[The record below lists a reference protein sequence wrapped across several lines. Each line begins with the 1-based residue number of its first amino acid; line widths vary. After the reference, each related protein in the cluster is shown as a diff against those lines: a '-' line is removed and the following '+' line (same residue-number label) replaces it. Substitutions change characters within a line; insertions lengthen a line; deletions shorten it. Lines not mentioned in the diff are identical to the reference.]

1 MPRGRRRERGGGG
14 GGGQLLL
21 SRFFAA
27 AGSGGQRG
35 AARQT
40 TSDFGTKRP
49 TSSENNEP
57 CEKKTK
63 ALQSTVEDICNPLKT
78 LDKKEPQKCEKPR
91 ICLQTLDRLREFS
104 SDSDQLCNRVR
115 EDSFREKQSMSL
127 EKCPSIMGRS
137 TEMKSPLQA
146 CDTSPT
152 VAQKE
157 ESRCDLSQFS
167 ASLKSYENTQNTSDI
182 NLNKRT
188 KSIYTP
194 LELQFI
200 EMKKQYKDAVL
211 CVECGYKYRFF
222 GEDAE
227 IAAREL
233 NIYCHPD
240 HNFMTASIPS
250 HRLFVHVRR
259 LVAKGYKVGVI
270 KQMETAALKAAGE
283 NKSSLFTRKL
293 TALYTKS
300 TLIGEDVNPLL
311 KLDDTV
317 DVEEVTT
324 TDVPDN
330 YLLCICENGE
340 NLKDRKKG
348 DVVIGIMAVQ
358 PTTGEVIFD
367 SFRDCA
373 SRLELESR
381 VLRLQPVE
389 LILPSSL
396 SDQSEKLINS
406 ITSMRLR
413 DDRIRIERMENLH
426 FEYNHAF
433 QLITDFYAKEEPD
446 ITGPQKLSVILS
458 LDKPVICS
466 LAALIAYLKEF
477 NLEKMLYNP
486 SSFKR
491 LSSEAEYMT
500 INATTMK
507 NLEILQNQT
516 DMKTKG
522 SLLWVLD
529 HTKTSF
535 GRRRLKKW
543 VAQPL
548 MKSSDI
554 NARLDAVSEI
564 LLSESSVFGQIQN
577 LLCKLP
583 DIERGLCSVFHKKCS
598 TQEFFLIVSTLSRL
612 EMEIQALVPVIHS
625 YVKTPLLQNTILEI
639 PELLSPV
646 KHYLKIL
653 NEEAAKSGDK
663 TQLFKDLTDFPVIRK
678 KKEEILDVLSKI
690 QLHLLEIRKQI
701 KNPSAEYVTV
711 SGQEFMIEVKNSLI
725 SSVPSTWVMVSST
738 KAVSRFHSPFIIEN
752 YRHLNQLREQLVLDC
767 NAEWLNFLDHFS
779 EHYHPVSKAIG
790 HLATIDCLF
799 SLAQVAKQGDYC
811 RPIVQDNRREIIIKN
826 GRHPVIDVLLG
837 EQDQYVPNTTNLSG
851 DGERVMIITGP
862 NMGGKSSYIKQ
873 VALITVMAQIGSYVP
888 AEESTIGIVDGIF
901 TRMGAADNIYK
912 GRSTFMEELTDTA
925 EIIRKATS
933 RSLVILD
940 ELGRGTSTHDGIA
953 IAYATLE
960 HFIRDV
966 ESLTLFVTH
975 YPSICELEKVY
986 PEKVGNYHMAF
997 LVNEEESGEQKG
1009 SEDEE
1014 NPEFITFLY
1023 QITKGVSARSYGLN
1037 VAKLADVPEEI
1048 LKKAAHKS
1056 KELEELVN
1064 TKRKKLKSFAEVW
1077 KINDSQELQKWI
1089 SGSEPEDERKD
1100 NF

>member
-1 MPRGRRRERGGGG
+1 MPRGRRQDRGGGRGGGG
-14 GGGQLLL
+14 GRQPVL
-21 SRFFAA
+21 SRFFGPAA
-27 AGSGGQRG
+27 SGAEP
-35 AARQT
+35 AAEV
-40 TSDFGTKRP
+40 GVKRR

-57 CEKKTK
+57 GEKKSK
-63 ALQSTVEDICNPLKT
+63 ARQSTMDDIFNTLKAQG
-78 LDKKEPQKCEKPR
+78 KKEPQKCEKPR

-104 SDSDQLCNRVR
+104 SDSDQQCNRVR
-115 EDSFREKQSMSL
+115 EDGFREKKSMYL
-127 EKCPSIMGRS
+127 EKCPSIIGRS
-137 TEMKSPLQA
+137 SELKNPLQSG
-146 CDTSPT
+146 DTSPK

-167 ASLKSYENTQNTSDI
+167 ASLKSYENTSDT

-227 IAAREL
+227 IAAKEL
-233 NIYCHPD
+233 NIYCHQD
-240 HNFMTASIPS
+240 HNFMTASIPT

-283 NKSSLFTRKL
+283 NKSSLFSRKL

-311 KLDDTV
+311 KLDDSV
-317 DVEEVTT
+317 DVEEVT

-330 YLLCICENGE
+330 YLLCVCENGE
-340 NLKDRKKG
+340 NVKDRRKG
-348 DVVIGIMAVQ
+348 DILIGIMAIQ
-358 PTTGEVIFD
+358 PTTGEVVFD

-381 VLRLQPVE
+381 LLRLQPVE

-413 DDRIRIERMENLH
+413 DDRIRIERMGNHH
-426 FEYNHAF
+426 FEYTHAF
-433 QLITDFYAKEEPD
+433 QLITDFYAKEVPD

-458 LDKPVICS
+458 LDKPVICA
-466 LAALIAYLKEF
+466 LAAVIAYLKEF

-486 SSFKR
+486 SNFKR
-491 LSSEAEYMT
+491 LSSETEYMT
-500 INATTMK
+500 INGTTMK

-543 VAQPL
+543 VTQPL
-548 MKSSDI
+548 MKSSEI

-612 EMEIQALVPVIHS
+612 DLEIQALVPVIHS
-625 YVKTPLLQNTILEI
+625 HVKTPLLQNTLLEI

-653 NEEAAKSGDK
+653 NEEAAKTGDK
-663 TQLFKDLTDFPVIRK
+663 TQLFKDLTDFPVISK
-678 KKEEILDVLSKI
+678 KKEEILEVLSKI
-690 QLHLLEIRKQI
+690 QSHLPEIRKQI
-701 KNPSAEYVTV
+701 RNPSAEYVTV
-711 SGQEFMIEVKNSLI
+711 SGQEFLIEVKNSHM
-725 SSVPSTWVMVSST
+725 SCVPSSWVMVSST

-752 YRHLNQLREQLVLDC
+752 YRHLNQLREQLILVC
-767 NAEWLNFLDHFS
+767 GAEWLNFLDHFS

-811 RPIVQDNRREIIIKN
+811 RPVVQDNRQEIIIKN

-888 AEESTIGIVDGIF
+888 AEESTIGVVDGIF

-960 HFIRDV
+960 HFITDV

-975 YPSICELEKVY
+975 YPSVCELEKMY

-1009 SEDEE
+1009 SEEEE

-1023 QITKGVSARSYGLN
+1023 QITKGVTARSYGLN
-1037 VAKLADVPEEI
+1037 VAKLADIPEEI

-1056 KELEELVN
+1056 KELERLVN
-1064 TKRKKLKSFAEVW
+1064 MKRKTLKSFAEVW
-1077 KINDSQELQKWI
+1077 KINDSQEIQKWK
-1089 SGSEPEDERKD
+1089 STCEPEDERMD
-1100 NF
+1100 IF

>member
-1 MPRGRRRERGGGG
+1 MPRGGRRRERGGGG
-14 GGGQLLL
+14 SGGQQLVL
-21 SRFFAA
+21 SRFFGAV
-27 AGSGGQRG
+27 GSGGEQS

-40 TSDFGTKRP
+40 ASEFGTKRR
-49 TSSENNEP
+49 TSTESNEP

-63 ALQSTVEDICNPLKT
+63 AWQITLEDICNPLKT
-78 LDKKEPQKCEKPR
+78 QDKKEPQKCEKPR
-91 ICLQTLDRLREFS
+91 ICLQTLDRLREFCN
-104 SDSDQLCNRVR
+104 DSDQQCNRVQ
-115 EDSFREKQSMSL
+115 EDTCQEKESLNL
-127 EKCPSIMGRS
+127 EKCSSIVGRS
-137 TEMKSPLQA
+137 SELKNPLQSG
-146 CDTSPT
+146 DTSPKVT
-152 VAQKE
+152 QKE
-157 ESRCDLSQFS
+157 ELRCDLSQFS
-167 ASLKSYENTQNTSDI
+167 ASLKSYENTQNTSDT
-182 NLNKRT
+182 NLNRRT

-227 IAAREL
+227 IAAKEL
-233 NIYCHPD
+233 NICCHQD

-283 NKSSLFTRKL
+283 NKSSLFSRKL

-311 KLDDTV
+311 KLDDSV
-317 DVEEVTT
+317 EVEEVT

-340 NLKDRKKG
+340 NLKDRRKG
-348 DVVIGIMAVQ
+348 DIVIGIMAIQ

-389 LILPSSL
+389 IILPSSL
-396 SDQSEKLINS
+396 SDQSEKLISS

-413 DDRIRIERMENLH
+413 DDRIRIERMEKLH
-426 FEYNHAF
+426 FEYSHAF
-433 QLITDFYAKEEPD
+433 QMVTDFYAEVPGT
-446 ITGPQKLSVILS
+446 TGPQKLSVILS

-466 LAALIAYLKEF
+466 LAAVIAYLKEF

-486 SSFKR
+486 SNFKR

-500 INATTMK
+500 INGTTMK

-516 DMKTKG
+516 DLKTKG

-543 VAQPL
+543 VTQPL
-548 MKSSDI
+548 MKASEI

-564 LLSESSVFGQIQN
+564 LQSESSVFGQIRN

-612 EMEIQALVPVIHS
+612 DLEIQALVPVIHS
-625 YVKTPLLQNTILEI
+625 HVETPLLQNALLEI
-639 PELLSPV
+639 PELLTPV

-653 NEEAAKSGDK
+653 NEEAAKTGDK

-678 KKEEILDVLSKI
+678 RKEEIQDVLSKI
-690 QLHLLEIRKQI
+690 QLHLPVIRKQI

-711 SGQEFMIEVKNSLI
+711 SGQEFMVEVKNSHKA
-725 SSVPSTWVMVSST
+725 SVPSDWVMVSST

-767 NAEWLNFLDHFS
+767 SAEWLNFLDHFS

-790 HLATIDCLF
+790 HLATVDCLF

-811 RPIVQDNRREIIIKN
+811 RPTVQDNRREIIIKN

-851 DGERVMIITGP
+851 DGESVMIITGP

-901 TRMGAADNIYK
+901 TR
-912 GRSTFMEELTDTA
+912 
-925 EIIRKATS
+925 
-933 RSLVILD
+933 
-940 ELGRGTSTHDGIA
+940 
-953 IAYATLE
+953 
-960 HFIRDV
+960 
-966 ESLTLFVTH
+966 
-975 YPSICELEKVY
+975 
-986 PEKVGNYHMAF
+986 
-997 LVNEEESGEQKG
+997 
-1009 SEDEE
+1009 
-1014 NPEFITFLY
+1014 
-1023 QITKGVSARSYGLN
+1023 
-1037 VAKLADVPEEI
+1037 
-1048 LKKAAHKS
+1048 
-1056 KELEELVN
+1056 
-1064 TKRKKLKSFAEVW
+1064 KKLKSFAEVW
-1077 KINDSQELQKWI
+1077 KINDSQELQKWR
-1089 SGSEPEDERKD
+1089 SMYEPEDERTD
-1100 NF
+1100 SF

>member
-1 MPRGRRRERGGGG
+1 MPRGVQRRRERGGGQ
-14 GGGQLLL
+14 QLVL
-21 SRFFAA
+21 SKFFGA
-27 AGSGGQRG
+27 AGSGGEQS

-40 TSDFGTKRP
+40 ASEFGTRRA
-49 TSSENNEP
+49 SNESNEP

-63 ALQSTVEDICNPLKT
+63 VRQITLEDVCNPLKT
-78 LDKKEPQKCEKPR
+78 QDKKPQKCEKSR
-91 ICLQTLDRLREFS
+91 ICLQTLGRLRKFC
-104 SDSDQLCNRVR
+104 SDSDQQNNRFQ
-115 EDSFREKQSMSL
+115 EDSFQKKESLSL
-127 EKCPSIMGRS
+127 EKCPSIIGRS
-137 TEMKSPLQA
+137 SELKNPLQSW
-146 CDTSPT
+146 DSSPQ

-157 ESRCDLSQFS
+157 ELRCDLSQFS
-167 ASLKSYENTQNTSDI
+167 ASLKSYENTQNTSDT

-194 LELQFI
+194 LELQFL
-200 EMKKQYKDAVL
+200 EMKKQNKDAVL

-227 IAAREL
+227 IAAKEL
-233 NIYCHPD
+233 NIYCHQD

-283 NKSSLFTRKL
+283 NKSSLFSRKL

-311 KLDDTV
+311 KLDDSL
-317 DVEEVTT
+317 DVEDVT

-340 NLKDRKKG
+340 NLKDKKKG
-348 DVVIGIMAVQ
+348 DIVIGITAIQ

-373 SRLELESR
+373 SRSELESR

-389 LILPSSL
+389 MICPSSL
-396 SDQSEKLINS
+396 SDRSEKLINS

-426 FEYNHAF
+426 FEYSRAF
-433 QLITDFYAKEEPD
+433 QLITDFYTKEVPGT
-446 ITGPQKLSVILS
+446 TGPQKLSVILS
-458 LDKPVICS
+458 LDKPVVCS
-466 LAALIAYLKEF
+466 LAAVITYLKEF
-477 NLEKMLYNP
+477 NLERMLYNP
-486 SSFKR
+486 SNFKQ
-491 LSSEAEYMT
+491 LSSETEYMT
-500 INATTMK
+500 INGTTMK
-507 NLEILQNQT
+507 NLEIIQNQT

-543 VAQPL
+543 VTQPL
-548 MKSSDI
+548 MKCSEIS
-554 NARLDAVSEI
+554 ARLDAVSEI
-564 LLSESSVFGQIQN
+564 LLSESSVFGQIRN

-612 EMEIQALVPVIHS
+612 DSEIQALVPVIHS
-625 YVKTPLLQNTILEI
+625 YVKTPLLQNALLEI

-646 KHYLKIL
+646 KYYLKIL
-653 NEEAAKSGDK
+653 DEEAAKTGDK

-678 KKEEILDVLSKI
+678 KKEEILGVLSKI
-690 QLHLLEIRKQI
+690 QLHLLDIRKQI

-711 SGQEFMIEVKNSLI
+711 SGQEFMVEVKNSHK
-725 SSVPSTWVMVSST
+725 SSVPSDWVMVSST

-767 NAEWLNFLDHFS
+767 SAEWLRFL
-779 EHYHPVSKAIG
+779 E
-790 HLATIDCLF
+790 
-799 SLAQVAKQGDYC
+799 
-811 RPIVQDNRREIIIKN
+811 
-826 GRHPVIDVLLG
+826 
-837 EQDQYVPNTTNLSG
+837 
-851 DGERVMIITGP
+851 
-862 NMGGKSSYIKQ
+862 
-873 VALITVMAQIGSYVP
+873 
-888 AEESTIGIVDGIF
+888 
-901 TRMGAADNIYK
+901 MGAADNIYK

-975 YPSICELEKVY
+975 YPSVCELEKVY
-986 PEKVGNYHMAF
+986 PDKVGNYHMAF
-997 LVNEEESGEQKG
+997 LVNEGESAEQKG
-1009 SEDEE
+1009 SDDEE
-1014 NPEFITFLY
+1014 SPEFITFLY

-1037 VAKLADVPEEI
+1037 VAKLADIPEEI

-1056 KELEELVN
+1056 KELEGILN
-1064 TKRKKLKSFAEVW
+1064 MKRKKLKSFAEVW
-1077 KINDSQELQKWI
+1077 KINDSQELQKWK
-1089 SGSEPEDERKD
+1089 SMCKPEDERKD
-1100 NF
+1100 SF